1 MTEIPDA
8 AVLMS
13 MVKSAG
19 AGFTDNKWD
28 ELLALIDSQ
37 AEAIQRVRE
46 LHKPFTRKVSELW
59 SNAGELETLCRA
71 CEVQSDAAFYPCPT
85 IKKLD
90 GKNE

>member
-46 LHKPFTRKVSELW
+46 LAT
-59 SNAGELETLCRA
+59 NAITEQEQNGGQVTLFPSA
-71 CEVQSDAAFYPCPT
+71 ILKA
-85 IKKLD
+85 LD
-90 GKNE
+90 GEQ